1 MSARPRSNGR
11 VIYKHGQEANPEEL
25 RKRQEEAVEQ
35 SIAAFPYQRIEVEG
49 TAALATWEGLRL
61 SHPSS
66 SPVVVGGVDD
76 FKRIVQGATACG
88 ARRLIELLRKS
99 SRPAD
104 RLHHPEDLYSQHE
117 RDAAEMRKRIEQL
130 KLERPGLTAPP
141 KVQLPDFL
149 KEAFGGEFSLD
160 SFEEMIELSPPRGG
174 PPAGDWPTEPIGAPE
189 LSVATET
196 LTGAPLE
203 KVQIVI
209 LPTDDSS
216 TIPAYLHWGYWNG
229 CPAPE
234 YHIAALRSWR
244 ERFGAEIVG
253 LSHDVMNIRVQS
265 RPPTREAALELA
277 REQYVYC
284 RDIVEQGSSNLER
297 IGRRADG

>member
-1 MSARPRSNGR
+1 MDKKPT
-11 VIYKHGQEANPEEL
+11 PEEL
-25 RKRQEEAVEQ
+25 RKRQEESVEQ

-66 SPVVVGGVDD
+66 SPVVVGGLDD
-76 FKRIVQGATACG
+76 FKRIVQGATAWRG
-88 ARRLIELLRKS
+88 APAHRTPAQIIET
-99 SRPAD
+99 AD

-160 SFEEMIELSPPRGG
+160 SFEEMIELTPPRGG

-284 RDIVEQGSSNLER
+284 RDIVEQGVQTLSALAAVLMDSNWWYFWW
-297 IGRRADG
+297 D

>member
-1 MSARPRSNGR
+1 MDKKPTT
-11 VIYKHGQEANPEEL
+11 EEL
-25 RKRQEEAVEQ
+25 RKRYEEVVEQ
-35 SIAAFPYQRIEVEG
+35 SIAAFPYHRIEVEG
-49 TAALATWEGLRL
+49 TKALATWERLRVTN
-61 SHPSS
+61 PGS
-66 SPVVVGGVDD
+66 SPVVVGDLEE
-76 FKRIVQGATACG
+76 FKRVVSGATAWPG
-88 ARRLIELLRKS
+88 GPAHRTPAQIIEI
-99 SRPAD
+99 AD
-104 RLHHPEDLYSQHE
+104 RLHHPEDLYRQHE
-117 RDAAEMRKRIEQL
+117 RDAAEMRERIEQL
-130 KLERPGLTAPP
+130 KRERPALTSPP
-141 KVQLPDFL
+141 KFQLPDFL
-149 KEAFGGEFSLD
+149 KETFGGKFSVA
-160 SFEEMIELSPPRGG
+160 SFEEMIELTPLSGEPRIGE
-174 PPAGDWPTEPIGAPE
+174 WPTEPMGAPE

-216 TIPAYLHWGYWNG
+216 TIPAYLHWGHGNG

-253 LSHDVMNIRVQS
+253 LSHDVMNIRVKS

-284 RDIVEQGSSNLER
+284 CDIVDQGVQTLSALAAVLMQSNWWYFWW
-297 IGRRADG
+297 D

>member
-1 MSARPRSNGR
+1 MDKRPTP
-11 VIYKHGQEANPEEL
+11 AEL
-25 RKRQEEAVEQ
+25 RKCYEEAVEQ

-61 SHPSS
+61 SHPGS
-66 SPVVVGGVDD
+66 SPVVVGGLDE
-76 FKRIVQGATACG
+76 FKRIVQGATAWRG
-88 ARRLIELLRKS
+88 APAHTTPAQIIET
-99 SRPAD
+99 AD

-117 RDAAEMRKRIEQL
+117 RDAAEVRKRIEQL
-130 KLERPGLTAPP
+130 KLERPDLTAPP

-149 KEAFGGEFSLD
+149 REAFGGEFSLA
-160 SFEEMIELSPPRGG
+160 SFKEMIELTPPPGG
-174 PPAGDWPTEPIGAPE
+174 PPIGDWPKEPISAPE

-196 LTGAPLE
+196 LTGAPLK

-216 TIPAYLHWGYWNG
+216 TIPAYLHWGHWNG

-284 RDIVEQGSSNLER
+284 SDIVDQGVQTLNALAAVLMESNWWYFWW
-297 IGRRADG
+297 D